1 MLTRGFFT
9 FCGASAFLLTVSC
22 STAQAQQSVD
32 FRGKEI
38 AVLIG
43 GGPGGGADIY
53 TRLFA
58 RHYGRHLPGNPSV
71 VAKNVL
77 GAGGLKLANQLY
89 NISPKDGSEI
99 GTFLTSTALEPL
111 FGNKE
116 ALYETTKFTWIG
128 NMLDTDATA
137 CVSWKTTG
145 IKTWEDMK
153 NRVTT
158 FGASGPSS
166 LTSIQTKIT
175 GELLGVK
182 TKVINGYQGGIR
194 TSNLAM
200 QRGELDATCGLYIMT
215 IRSQLNDQVVSGDL
229 IVWMTFGAGRDPAF
243 PDVPTIY
250 EVIKNPADRDL
261 AELIFEQ
268 DTLSR
273 PIAGPPGLN
282 PERTA
287 MLRQG
292 FMATM
297 ADQAFL
303 EEANKASLA
312 IHPMSGEETQKRYQA
327 FYNVPMAVVERAK
340 EIIGRAAD

>member
-1 MLTRGFFT
+1 MMKPILFAFW
-9 FCGASAFLLTVSC
+9 GAIALWLTVSPDP
-22 STAQAQQSVD
+22 AQAQQSGD

-43 GGPGGGADIY
+43 GGPGGGADVY

-58 RHYGRHLPGNPSV
+58 RHYGRFLPGAPSV

-89 NISPKDGSEI
+89 NVSPKDGTEI

-128 NMLDTDATA
+128 NMLDSDATA
-137 CVSWKTTG
+137 CVAWRTSG
-145 IKTWEDMK
+145 IRTWEDMK
-153 NRVTT
+153 NRETT

-200 QRGELDATCGLYIMT
+200 QRGELDATCGLYIST
-215 IRSQLNDQVVSGDL
+215 IRSQLNDQLQSGDL
-229 IVWMTFGAGRDPAF
+229 IVWMTFGATRDAAF
-243 PDVPTIY
+243 PNVPTIY
-250 EVIKNPADRDL
+250 DVIRNETDREL
-261 AELIFEQ
+261 AELIFKQ

-273 PIAGPPGLN
+273 PICAPPGLSA
-282 PERTA
+282 ERTA
-287 MLRQG
+287 ILRNG

-303 EEANKASLA
+303 ADANKAGLP
-312 IHPMSGEETQKRYQA
+312 IHAMTGEETQKRYQA
-327 FYNVPMAVVERAK
+327 FYNMPKAVVDRAK
-340 EIIGRAAD
+340 DIIGRTE

>member
-1 MLTRGFFT
+1 MSMRGFFT
-9 FCGASAFLLTVSC
+9 FCGACALLLTILPDP
-22 STAQAQQSVD
+22 AQAQQNVD

-58 RHYGRHLPGNPSV
+58 RHYGRYLPGNPSV

-89 NISPKDGSEI
+89 NISPKDGTEI

-116 ALYETTKFTWIG
+116 ALYETSKFTWIG

-137 CVSWKTTG
+137 CVSWKTSG

-153 NRVTT
+153 NRVTA

-175 GELLGVK
+175 GELLGIQ

-200 QRGELDATCGLYIMT
+200 QRGELDGTCGLYIMT
-215 IRSQLNDQVVSGDL
+215 IRSQLIDQVQSGDL
-229 IVWMTFGAGRDPAF
+229 IVWMTFGETRDPAF
-243 PDVPTIY
+243 PNVPTIY
-250 EVIKNPADRDL
+250 DVVQNAADREL
-261 AELIFEQ
+261 AQLIFEQ

-273 PIAGPPGLN
+273 PICAPPSLS
-282 PERTA
+282 PERA
-287 MLRQG
+287 AVLRQG
-292 FMATM
+292 FIATM

-303 EEANKASLA
+303 DEANKASLA
-312 IHPMSGEETQKRYQA
+312 IHAMTGEETQKRYQA
-327 FYNVPMAVVERAK
+327 FYNVPKSVVDRAK
-340 EIIGRAAD
+340 DIIGRTME

>member
-1 MLTRGFFT
+1 MLMRLLF
-9 FCGASAFLLTVSC
+9 AFAMAAAFSLTGP
-22 STAQAQQSVD
+22 TGPAQAQQAVD

-43 GGPGGGADIY
+43 GGPGGGADVY

-58 RHYGRHLPGNPSV
+58 RHFGRYLPGTPSV

-77 GAGGLKLANQLY
+77 GAGGLNLANQLY
-89 NISPKDGSEI
+89 NISPKDGTEI

-116 ALYETTKFTWIG
+116 ALFETTKFIWIG

-137 CVSWKTTG
+137 CVSWKTSG

-153 NRVTT
+153 NRETT

-175 GELLGVK
+175 GEILGVK

-215 IRSQLNDQVVSGDL
+215 IRSQLNDQVQSGDL
-229 IVWMTFGAGRDPAF
+229 IVWMTFGSERDKAF

-250 EVIKNPADRDL
+250 DVLKSEADREL
-261 AELIFEQ
+261 AQLIFEQ

-273 PIAGPPGLN
+273 PLCAPPGLST
-282 PERTA
+282 ERA
-287 MLRQG
+287 AVLRQG

-297 ADQAFL
+297 NDQAFL
-303 EEANKASLA
+303 AEAEKSGLA
-312 IHPMSGEETQKRYQA
+312 IHAMTGEETQKRYEA
-327 FYNVPMAVVERAK
+327 FYKVPKAVVDRAK
-340 EIIGRAAD
+340 EIIGRTAE

>member
-1 MLTRGFFT
+1 MLMRVLAFGMAAVVFLMDPSTR
-9 FCGASAFLLTVSC
+9 
-22 STAQAQQSVD
+22 AQAQQAVD

-43 GGPGGGADIY
+43 GGPGGGADVY

-58 RHYGRHLPGNPSV
+58 RHYGRFLPGTPSV

-89 NISPKDGSEI
+89 NISPKDGTEI

-116 ALYETTKFTWIG
+116 ALFETTKYTWIG

-137 CVSWKTTG
+137 CVSWKTSG

-153 NRVTT
+153 NRETT

-200 QRGELDATCGLYIMT
+200 QRGELDATCGLYIIT
-215 IRSQLNDQVVSGDL
+215 IRSQLNDQLQSGDL
-229 IVWMTFGAGRDPAF
+229 IVWMTFGAERDKAF

-250 EVIKNPADRDL
+250 DVLKSDPDREL
-261 AELIFEQ
+261 ARLIFEQ

-273 PIAGPPGLN
+273 PICAPPGLSA
-282 PERTA
+282 ERTA
-287 MLRQG
+287 ALRQG

-297 ADQAFL
+297 SDEAFL
-303 EEANKASLA
+303 AEADRSGLA
-312 IHPMSGEETQKRYQA
+312 IHAMSGEETQKRYEA
-327 FYNVPMAVVERAK
+327 FYKVPKAVVDRAK
-340 EIIGRAAD
+340 EIIGRTAG